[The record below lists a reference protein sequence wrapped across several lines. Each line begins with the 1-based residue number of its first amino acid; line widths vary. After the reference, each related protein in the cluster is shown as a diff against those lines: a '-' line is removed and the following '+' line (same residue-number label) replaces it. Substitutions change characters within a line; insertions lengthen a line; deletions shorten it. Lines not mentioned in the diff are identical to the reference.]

1 MTNKLSFD
9 IPDYKK
15 IRVIIDTDAA
25 CEADDPFAISHA
37 LMCRKL
43 IVKGITAEHFV
54 EEGSVQKSLAEVNTI
69 LDAMDITDVKSYI
82 GQTKPFS
89 EYEKEELSPAAKF
102 IIEEANRKD
111 DHPLFVLCIGA
122 TTNLAYAL
130 KAEPS
135 IAEKMTV
142 ISIIGHN
149 YSDPL
154 PWREFNAYNDID
166 AINYILES
174 GVEFWQVP
182 SDVYGS
188 MLVSLA
194 ELESKVLP
202 YGKIGHHLFTQ
213 IVEYNMT
220 ERAAWTQGESW
231 ALGDSPAVGI
241 AMYPRCGKYVERE
254 AKLFNHDELTSY
266 GEKIPGRKIRV
277 YESVDSHFILEDFFA
292 KLKLN
297 FSK

>member
-54 EEGSVQKSLAEVNTI
+54 EEGSVQKSLAE
-69 LDAMDITDVKSYI
+69 
-82 GQTKPFS
+82 
-89 EYEKEELSPAAKF
+89 
-102 IIEEANRKD
+102 
-111 DHPLFVLCIGA
+111 
-122 TTNLAYAL
+122 
-130 KAEPS
+130 
-135 IAEKMTV
+135 
-142 ISIIGHN
+142 
-149 YSDPL
+149 
-154 PWREFNAYNDID
+154 
-166 AINYILES
+166 
-174 GVEFWQVP
+174 
-182 SDVYGS
+182 
-188 MLVSLA
+188 
-194 ELESKVLP
+194 LESKVLP

-213 IVEYNMT
+213 MVEYNMT
-220 ERAAWTQGESW
+220 ERAAWTQGERW

-266 GEKIPGRKIRV
+266 GENIPGRKIRV

-292 KLKLN
+292 KLKIN
-297 FSK
+297 FSE